1 MELEHTHQS
10 VKIHV
15 LPLQLETIAQLQTCL
30 QNLVFK
36 DGIFQEERAQFAQ
49 STIIAQQEQHPL
61 PLVQQEPIHQQQDTK
76 LAYLAQLA
84 LLAQEELLQQLAQ
97 PANIQ
102 AVQLALIAQSEAI
115 ALFLQDQQS
124 FAHSA
129 PSQTQSSK
137 PPALNAPLVSTVP
150 AAIKSHAP
158 TRHIKTKPVCLNARH
173 APTITSAPLP
183 QPLVAQ
189 TTSTLTQCRPHVSPL
204 TMFTTPHLME
214 MCTPAQMDFIEFQ
227 ERLLA
232 HLAYQARLVM

>member
-1 MELEHTHQS
+1 MEPEHTHQS

-30 QNLVFK
+30 QNHVFK

-49 STIIAQQEQHPL
+49 STIIAQMEQHLL
-61 PLVQQEPIHQQQDTK
+61 PLVQQDPIHQLLDMK
-76 LAYLAQLA
+76 LAYLALLA
-84 LLAQEELLQQLAQ
+84 LLAQEELLLQLAL

-102 AVQLALIAQSEAI
+102 ADQLALIAQSVAI

-124 FAHSA
+124 FAPSA
-129 PSQTQSSK
+129 HSQTQSSK
-137 PPALNAPLVSTVP
+137 PHALNVQSASI
-150 AAIKSHAP
+150 AQEAIKSHAP
-158 TRHIKTKPVCLNARH
+158 TRHIKTKPACLNAKH
-173 APTITSAPLP
+173 APIITSAPQQ

-189 TTSTLTQCRPHVSPL
+189 TTSTPTQCRLHVSPL
-204 TMFTTPHLME
+204 TMFTIPHLME

-232 HLAYQARLVM
+232 RLAYQARLVM